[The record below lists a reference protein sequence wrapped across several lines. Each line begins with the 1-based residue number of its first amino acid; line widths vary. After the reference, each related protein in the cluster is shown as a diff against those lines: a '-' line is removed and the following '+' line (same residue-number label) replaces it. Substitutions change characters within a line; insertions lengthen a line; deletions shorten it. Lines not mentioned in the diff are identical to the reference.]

1 MGDLIHSL
9 MMENSVFN
17 LLIEK
22 GELKQ
27 SVYHHTLNVLNYF
40 TVAAKKTVD
49 DFQESFP
56 EQAKSLN
63 VKFQSQK
70 DFCFQ
75 LQFAGDVLLFMM
87 HTNVF
92 EFPRTHEVMRTSYIK
107 EDKTRSY
114 CGAIFIFNFL
124 ADSFKYERMNDSGY
138 LIGRVFINKD
148 GNYYVEGKKELAQIL
163 NNFSNNRFTKETAE
177 EILWSSM
184 KYTLNFDLLV
194 PDFDLM
200 KEVNV
205 GGFLEMESE
214 NRLIKT
220 SKRLGFKF
228 QADK

>member
-1 MGDLIHSL
+1 
-9 MMENSVFN
+9 MENSVFE

-27 SVYHHTLNVLNYF
+27 SVYHHTLEVLNYF
-40 TVAAKKTVD
+40 TVAAKQTAEN
-49 DFQESFP
+49 FQKKFP
-56 EQAKSLN
+56 EKSKKLN

-92 EFPRTHEVMRTSYIK
+92 EFPRTHEVMRTPYIK
-107 EDKTRSY
+107 EDKSRSY

-124 ADSFKYERMNDSGY
+124 SDSFKYERLNDSGF

-148 GNYYVEGKKELAQIL
+148 GHYYIEGKKELAQIL
-163 NNFSNNRFTKETAE
+163 NNFSTNRFTKETAE

-194 PDFDLM
+194 PDFDLV